1 MNDTVRLLI
10 KRLQQVSN
18 SPVIFF
24 GIPLVGVLMAVRYL
38 YLPSAG
44 VNDELVQVI
53 AARESNI
60 AKLNEKT
67 REIHARLEGR
77 EEWEQKMAMMVGRG
91 VDGESQESANSQL
104 ARVVTES
111 CTSAGMSV
119 VSYNGATPKQ
129 WEGRD
134 LLGVSV
140 SMEGQTE
147 NLVALL
153 TQIREKLPDSRLQSL
168 QVQNVDVE
176 ASRLAI
182 QLELH
187 ALYFPRR

>member
-1 MNDTVRLLI
+1 MIGAVRLLVQ
-10 KRLQQVSN
+10 RLQHVSN

-24 GIPLVGVLMAVRYL
+24 GILLACVLMTVRYL

-44 VNDELVQVI
+44 VNDELAQVI

-77 EEWEQKMAMMVGRG
+77 EEWEQKMVMMAGRG
-91 VDGESQESANSQL
+91 VDGESRESANSQL
-104 ARVVTES
+104 ARLVTES

-119 VSYNGATPKQ
+119 VSYNGVTPKQ

-140 SMEGQTE
+140 SMEGKTE

-168 QVQNVDVE
+168 QIQNVDVE
-176 ASRLAI
+176 ASRLTI